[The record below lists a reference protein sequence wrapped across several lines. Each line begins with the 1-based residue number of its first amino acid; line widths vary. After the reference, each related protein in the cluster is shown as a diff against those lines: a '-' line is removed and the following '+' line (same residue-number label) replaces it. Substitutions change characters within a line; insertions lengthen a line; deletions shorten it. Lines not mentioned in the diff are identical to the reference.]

1 VESGENASQT
11 SGKDKNKI
19 SEIKM
24 KIVCLLAD
32 CDRTIGVDLKFYKSK
47 NNKVQIKKE
56 L

>member
-1 VESGENASQT
+1 VESGENATQT

-32 CDRTIGVDLKFYKSK
+32 CDRSKVLQFGKIIKFK
-47 NNKVQIKKE
+47 
-56 L
+56 